1 MPAVSMFISTVD
13 VLAYRKTHTGPTAL
27 PAPLNL
33 SIKTVR
39 FFEAPVDL

>member
-1 MPAVSMFISTVD
+1 MPAVSMFSSTVD

-27 PAPLNL
+27 PAPLKL